1 MSSMIGI
8 KVADGGFFPIVAEN
22 VNARKRLV
30 LTTAHDDQSSVQI
43 DFYKSSLH
51 SMEDAVYIGTLLLEN
66 ISKKDQGSTSIEL
79 IVSSNEK
86 GEFSA
91 SAYDLEQPD
100 ENGRHIL
107 AGSLMPLENSE
118 NLYDDIDLDHEDI
131 LIKESYSDKYY
142 DVIKFS
148 KSKLLMVIIPLIAII
163 AVGLYFFV
171 FRTDSSKAPSASEII
186 SEAPPVETIYEE
198 PPPPLPSEEEAE
210 AAAQPVETPP
220 PVIKE
225 APEAPVMAPARLS
238 QPGKRDPAPV
248 FSYKMPAVIPAGG
261 LTYRLRW
268 GDTLWDVSQA
278 FYRTPWRYNYL
289 ARYNGIRN
297 ANHVVSGRT
306 IVVPPLPK

>member
-1 MSSMIGI
+1 MIGI
-8 KVADGGFFPIVAEN
+8 KVADGGFFPIVAEK

-30 LTTAHDDQSSVQI
+30 LTTAHDAQSSVQI

-66 ISKKDQGSTSIEL
+66 ISKKEQGSPSIEL

-91 SAYDLEQPD
+91 SAYDLEQPG
-100 ENGRHIL
+100 ENGRRIL

-118 NLYDDIDLDHEDI
+118 NLYDIDLIDLDREDM
-131 LIKESYSDKYY
+131 LIKESYSDEYY
-142 DVIKFS
+142 GVIKSS

-163 AVGLYFFV
+163 AFGLYFFV
-171 FRTDSSKAPSASEII
+171 FRADSSKANSVSGII
-186 SEAPPVETIYEE
+186 SEVPPAETIYEE
-198 PPPPLPSEEEAE
+198 APLPSEEEAE

-220 PVIKE
+220 PVIK
-225 APEAPVMAPARLS
+225 APEAPVIAPAMLP
-238 QPGKRDPAPV
+238 QPSKRDPAPV

-278 FYRTPWRYNYL
+278 FYRTPWRYNFL

>member
-30 LTTAHDDQSSVQI
+30 LTTAHDAQSSVHI

-66 ISKKDQGSTSIEL
+66 ISKKEQGSTSIEL

-100 ENGRHIL
+100 ENGRRIL

-118 NLYDDIDLDHEDI
+118 NLYDDIDLDYEDM
-131 LIKESYSDKYY
+131 LIKESYSDEYY
-142 DVIKFS
+142 GVIKFS
-148 KSKLLMVIIPLIAII
+148 KTKLLMAIIPLIAII

-171 FRTDSSKAPSASEII
+171 FRTDSSKTNNTSEII
-186 SEAPPVETIYEE
+186 SEVPPVETIYEE
-198 PPPPLPSEEEAE
+198 PPPPLPSEEETE
-210 AAAQPVETPP
+210 AAARPVETPP
-220 PVIKE
+220 PVIK
-225 APEAPVMAPARLS
+225 APEAPVMAPASLP
-238 QPGKRDPAPV
+238 QPRKRDPAPV
-248 FSYKMPAVIPAGG
+248 FSYNMPDVIPAGG

-268 GDTLWDVSQA
+268 GDTLWDVSQV